1 VRVSRQPLTKSVRI
15 AAFSQ
20 LEGWLRVSTGNS
32 YGPPQSAAYDDEPEE
47 LELSGRAVRLGASVV
62 DGIVGFV
69 MICLPALIV
78 LVAAGAADAAFEPS
92 ATTINVSV
100 LGVAGLLCLCGLV
113 AWIWITVILVARNG
127 QTIGKRLLE
136 IKVVRSD
143 GSPASL
149 GRIFWL
155 RNFVNVLLGV
165 IPLYGLVDLLFIF
178 GVRQQCIHD
187 LLADTIVVRD

>member
-1 VRVSRQPLTKSVRI
+1 M
-15 AAFSQ
+15 
-20 LEGWLRVSTGNS
+20 STGNP
-32 YGPPQSAAYDDEPEE
+32 YAPPRGAAAEARETEE
-47 LELSGRAVRLGASVV
+47 LELSGRAVRLGAFFV
-62 DGIVGFV
+62 DGIVAFV
-69 MICLPALIV
+69 MIYLPALIV
-78 LVAAGAADAAFEPS
+78 LVATGSADAVFEPS

-100 LGVAGLLCLCGLV
+100 LGLAGLLCLCGFISWV
-113 AWIWITVILVARNG
+113 WITVILVARNG

-155 RNFVNVLLGV
+155 RNFVNGLLGV
-165 IPLYGLVDLLFIF
+165 IPLYGVVDLLFIF

>member
-1 VRVSRQPLTKSVRI
+1 
-15 AAFSQ
+15 
-20 LEGWLRVSTGNS
+20 VSTS
-32 YGPPQSAAYDDEPEE
+32 DRYAAPRAAVHDIRDPEE
-47 LELSGRAVRLGASVV
+47 LELSGRAARLGAFFA

-69 MICLPALIV
+69 MIYLPALIV
-78 LVAAGAADAAFEPS
+78 LVATGAADAAIDPS
-92 ATTINVSV
+92 AATIDVNV
-100 LGVAGLLCLCGLV
+100 LGLAGLLCLCGFI
-113 AWIWITVILVARNG
+113 AWIWVTAVLVARNG

-155 RNFVNVLLGV
+155 RNFGNWLLSV
-165 IPLYGLVDLLFIF
+165 IPFYGLVDLLLIF

-187 LLADTIVVRD
+187 LLADTIVVRA